1 MANNCIIG
9 VLSNSVGVS
18 VLLGIAYA
26 THLLPFAVAALAV
39 NYFVYLVHALPF
51 NSEKFFDATGSCTYL
66 VLAVG
71 ALVKVGLEI
80 GFRSPRQIVNPVL
93 VMVWCIRL
101 GSYLLARIMRD
112 GKDSRFDEFKKNW
125 LRFLGVWTI
134 QADWCFLVACP
145 ALVAATCEACTNTVL
160 GALDIAGW
168 CVWGMAFAIE
178 VIADRQKDAFRR
190 NPENKGKFITSG
202 LWAYSRHPNYF
213 GEICMWI
220 GICLSGSSCFQ
231 GATWVAW
238 ISPVTTCFLLLKVSG
253 VPMLEKKG
261 EETWGEWPEY
271 KWYMQHT
278 PCIVPALRRPPA
290 FSAESYKKID
300 S

>member
-1 MANNCIIG
+1 MANNCILG
-9 VLSNSVGVS
+9 VISN
-18 VLLGIAYA
+18 
-26 THLLPFAVAALAV
+26 
-39 NYFVYLVHALPF
+39 LVHALPF

-66 VLAVG
+66 VMAIG
-71 ALVKVGLEI
+71 ALVKASLEI
-80 GFRSPRQIVNPVL
+80 GLKSPRQIVNPVL

-112 GKDSRFDEFKKNW
+112 GKDSRFDELKTNW

-145 ALVAATCEACTNTVL
+145 ALVAATFEACACAWS
-160 GALDIAGW
+160 ALDIAGW
-168 CVWGMAFAIE
+168 CVWVSAFAFE

-190 NPENKGKFITSG
+190 NPENRVKFITSG

-231 GATWVAW
+231 GAAWVAW
-238 ISPVTTCFLLLKVSG
+238 ISPVTTYLLLLKVSG
-253 VPMLEKKG
+253 VPLLEKKG
-261 EETWGEWPEY
+261 EETWGELPEY
-271 KWYMQHT
+271 RWYMQHT
-278 PCIVPALRRPPA
+278 PCIFPALRRPPA
-290 FSAESYKKID
+290 FSAD
-300 S
+300 SHVQIAP